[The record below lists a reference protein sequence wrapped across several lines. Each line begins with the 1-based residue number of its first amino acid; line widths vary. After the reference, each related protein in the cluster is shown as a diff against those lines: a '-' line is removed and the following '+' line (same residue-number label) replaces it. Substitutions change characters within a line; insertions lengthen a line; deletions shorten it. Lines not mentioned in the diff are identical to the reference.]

1 MLLQRLTALAEITT
15 TVACFAAG
23 AGKKIA
29 ELSRGMGGEHERVE
43 RLTFPEAIGWFAQRP
58 DDIRI
63 AKGVLLKE
71 PHRRGTLVTWGYLDA
86 AGTLLSGEKGT
97 PYLRRVLAKDLDREL
112 SDYFGEHDLIVLE

>member
-29 ELSRGMGGEHERVE
+29 ELSRGTGGEHERME
-43 RLTFPEAIGWFAQRP
+43 RLTFPEAVGWFAQRP

-71 PHRRGTLVTWGYLDA
+71 SHRRGTLVTWGYLDA
-86 AGTLLSGEKGT
+86 AGKLLSGKT
-97 PYLRRVLAKDLDREL
+97 PYLRRVLAKELDREL
-112 SDYFGEHDLIVLE
+112 SEYFGEHDLIILE